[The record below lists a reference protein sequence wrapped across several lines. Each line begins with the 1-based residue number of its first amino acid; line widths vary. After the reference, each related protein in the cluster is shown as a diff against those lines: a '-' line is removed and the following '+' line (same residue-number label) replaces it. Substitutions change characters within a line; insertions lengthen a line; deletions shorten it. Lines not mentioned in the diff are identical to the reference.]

1 MQMGQSCCS
10 SSSRQDSTPSA
21 KKVALLV
28 KTGMVANDVG
38 GVGIGCGCSENRI
51 L

>member
-1 MQMGQSCCS
+1 
-10 SSSRQDSTPSA
+10 
-21 KKVALLV
+21 LE
-28 KTGMVANDVG
+28 KTGMVADDVG

>member
-21 KKVALLV
+21 KKVALLGE
-28 KTGMVANDVG
+28 TGMVADDVDR
-38 GVGIGCGCSENRI
+38 V
-51 L
+51 